1 MLLLGGSATVNALTG
16 VPTDLCSFLI
26 PWGVILYTAA
36 GGLKA
41 TFLASYIH
49 TAIIFLVLITCV
61 YTVYIKDHSSNY
73 IHDGLQT
80 VSGYTV
86 DQCKVIFSKNQNVA
100 TTFFKSG
107 TFSCGPIADN
117 NEGSYLTMNSL
128 GGLKFGIINIVGNF
142 GTVFVDQSYWQS
154 AIAAKPSSAHKGY
167 LMGGLVWFTIPFAL
181 ATSLGL
187 CGVALQLPI
196 TSAEAGS
203 GLVPPAVAVHLFGKF
218 GAVMI
223 STMLFMAITST
234 GSAEGIAVSS
244 LIVYDVYRAYINPK
258 CTGRQALIL
267 SRVVIVV
274 FGLCMGALGVAL
286 NHMGLNLGWV
296 YQFMG
301 NAIGSAVV
309 PLWNLLM
316 WPKANAIGAI
326 VAAWAGMILALTTW
340 LIICAAEFG
349 EITVDNL
356 GTLNP
361 NLGGNIVALLSSAL
375 IHAAFSFAMPDAG
388 DMDCMAKITMLEEDD
403 LRGLDE
409 EDYTEESLNE
419 ASAWIKKWGCG
430 FTVIIVIIWPL
441 LSTPAMVFTKD
452 YWAFWVLVSLAWA
465 FVASFAII
473 TLPIYESWDSISG
486 VFLKMIGKEQPT
498 KENAKETE
506 KV

>member
-1 MLLLGGSATVNALTG
+1 
-16 VPTDLCSFLI
+16 
-26 PWGVILYTAA
+26 
-36 GGLKA
+36 
-41 TFLASYIH
+41 
-49 TAIIFLVLITCV
+49 
-61 YTVYIKDHSSNY
+61 
-73 IHDGLQT
+73 
-80 VSGYTV
+80 
-86 DQCKVIFSKNQNVA
+86 
-100 TTFFKSG
+100 
-107 TFSCGPIADN
+107 
-117 NEGSYLTMNSL
+117 
-128 GGLKFGIINIVGNF
+128 
-142 GTVFVDQSYWQS
+142 
-154 AIAAKPSSAHKGY
+154 
-167 LMGGLVWFTIPFAL
+167 
-181 ATSLGL
+181 
-187 CGVALQLPI
+187 
-196 TSAEAGS
+196 
-203 GLVPPAVAVHLFGKF
+203 
-218 GAVMI
+218 
-223 STMLFMAITST
+223 
-234 GSAEGIAVSS
+234 
-244 LIVYDVYRAYINPK
+244 
-258 CTGRQALIL
+258 
-267 SRVVIVV
+267 
-274 FGLCMGALGVAL
+274 
-286 NHMGLNLGWV
+286 
-296 YQFMG
+296 MG

-349 EITVDNL
+349 KITVDNL

-473 TLPIYESWDSISG
+473 TLPIYESWDAIAG
-486 VFLKMIGKEQPT
+486 VFLKMMGKEQPT
-498 KENAKETE
+498 QEKAKETE